1 VSRQPPA
8 ACRRAP
14 PAASGPPRS
23 RSEARRR
30 SGLFASTSLTNE
42 VLLQTIRR
50 MAVGLGLGLIL
61 LGVVMLLNVER
72 IDAWQRRR
80 FPRRPIT
87 PTRWQGVLI
96 VVFGTVV
103 LIGEAIN
110 RT

>member
-1 VSRQPPA
+1 MLTSTA
-8 ACRRAP
+8 
-14 PAASGPPRS
+14 RS
-23 RSEARRR
+23 TRSSSQSISNSAKVR
-30 SGLFASTSLTNE
+30 SVRSNLLDE
-42 VLLQTIRR
+42 RVLLQTIRR
-50 MAVGLGLGLIL
+50 MAVGLGLGLVL

-87 PTRWQGVLI
+87 PTRWQGALI
-96 VVFGTVV
+96 VVFGIVV